1 MLSDLNAK
9 LAEKDT
15 LVAQLWDD
23 VAQIDHDAQ
32 DACKTYDEQI
42 GRIVR
47 DLEEVRKKSI
57 SAIDKIISGELGRRS
72 LVQVCLDAN
81 QQEQRSIEGV
91 FDTVDVDHFEVGAAR
106 PLKKPRV
113 TDVTLV
119 GSD

>member
-23 VAQIDHDAQ
+23 VAQIDQDAQ

-57 SAIDKIISGELGRRS
+57 SAIDRIISGDLVADRS
-72 LVQVCLDAN
+72 CRYVSTLTSKSSDPSKASSTQLMSTISKLEPLVLS
-81 QQEQRSIEGV
+81 RSRE
-91 FDTVDVDHFEVGAAR
+91 
-106 PLKKPRV
+106 
-113 TDVTLV
+113 
-119 GSD
+119 